1 MLNLKLCERRLG
13 NTVSGDCGED
23 HGISIFARVERMFGR
38 RTEDSWEEEGKRLA
52 GPEGGQ
58 YRGPRNGP
66 ITPPNRSY

>member
-1 MLNLKLCERRLG
+1 
-13 NTVSGDCGED
+13 
-23 HGISIFARVERMFGR
+23 MFGR